1 MFVLNQWS
9 FIHKLTKHCQSS
21 MLRKKELLVF
31 INGNATV
38 RICYYWLTTIFSGI
52 LLLLI
57 LMTNNKQNSIQFKI
71 YIIKLFRSTLI
82 HLYSYSEDK
91 QSRIFDSCM

>member
-1 MFVLNQWS
+1 
-9 FIHKLTKHCQSS
+9 
-21 MLRKKELLVF
+21 
-31 INGNATV
+31 
-38 RICYYWLTTIFSGI
+38 
-52 LLLLI
+52 
-57 LMTNNKQNSIQFKI
+57 MTNNKQNSIQFKI